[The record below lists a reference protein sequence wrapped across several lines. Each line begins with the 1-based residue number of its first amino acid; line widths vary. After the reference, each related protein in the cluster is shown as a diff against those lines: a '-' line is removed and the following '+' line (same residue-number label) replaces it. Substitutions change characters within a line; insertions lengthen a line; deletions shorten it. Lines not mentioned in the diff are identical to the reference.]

1 MALMLKNDDDDK
13 LITEMCSARCG
24 PAEKREAGGV
34 DGTLGSTTNVQK
46 VVGSSW
52 SRFPNKTVSLV
63 YRIKRIELQRVK
75 KKEQYILDDEGMC
88 QPAPASSFR
97 CRWLT
102 CVTLPRVTSRR
113 LYPFRFICSSS
124 SPRRRVR
131 SRSLMFIF
139 FCTLPE
145 SSAVCPLTVAELM
158 GTLAVL

>member
-63 YRIKRIELQRVK
+63 YRIKRIELQQNSIYWMMR
-75 KKEQYILDDEGMC
+75 E
-88 QPAPASSFR
+88 
-97 CRWLT
+97 
-102 CVTLPRVTSRR
+102 CVNRR
-113 LYPFRFICSSS
+113 QLRAFG
-124 SPRRRVR
+124 
-131 SRSLMFIF
+131 
-139 FCTLPE
+139 
-145 SSAVCPLTVAELM
+145 VA
-158 GTLAVL
+158 G